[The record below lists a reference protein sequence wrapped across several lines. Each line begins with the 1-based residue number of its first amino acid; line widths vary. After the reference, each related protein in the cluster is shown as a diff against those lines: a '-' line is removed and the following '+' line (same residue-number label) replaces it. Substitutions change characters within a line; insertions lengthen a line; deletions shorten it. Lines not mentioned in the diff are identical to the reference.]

1 MPSKMQRETEGMMKT
16 STLSILLS
24 AIAIGIGLFM
34 VKYRVQDLESQLV
47 DLNRQIAR
55 DREALQVLRAE
66 WSHLNEPRRLKI
78 LADRYLGMA
87 PVSFDKVMSRNEL
100 NSKIPIRQKMLD
112 TRIAENS
119 EITSRKEKSP

>member
-34 VKYRVQDLESQLV
+34 VKYRVQGLESQLV